1 MENARELTKKEQPVK
16 RSEFEE
22 RKPELACSKC
32 GSPRL
37 SIRDDCPEVHPGG
50 GVWCGDEGCGRFQYW
65 LGKDRAENHRPRLK
79 SGTIDQVWDAWG
91 SHCAHCGLSREYLSV
106 LGIGLTV
113 QHVPPFK
120 ENEKD
125 ENLIPLCN
133 WCQQDSASKMKR
145 LETLVKRLSEK
156 FGMEVG

>member
-1 MENARELTKKEQPVK
+1 M
-16 RSEFEE
+16 
-22 RKPELACSKC
+22 
-32 GSPRL
+32 
-37 SIRDDCPEVHPGG
+37 
-50 GVWCGDEGCGRFQYW
+50 
-65 LGKDRAENHRPRLK
+65 
-79 SGTIDQVWDAWG
+79 
-91 SHCAHCGLSREYLSV
+91 EYLSV
-106 LGIGLTV
+106 LGVGLTI

-120 ENEKD
+120 GTEKD